1 MLPAFQENGLLPAGV
16 HHSDL
21 RGFEDAFAWN
31 AHRRRIYSQ
40 MQHGLGVLYDAGY
53 RLLVVGGDFISSNE
67 LPGEFMLLF
76 DCDPIPIELLDARLS
91 NFDKNSRLL
100 TRKVWGGHFFPAS
113 FRAKGTGATWLR
125 YLASDAP
132 AGQRGLVGLS
142 ID

>member
-21 RGFEDAFAWN
+21 RSFEDAFAWN
-31 AHRRRIYSQ
+31 AHRRRIYAH
-40 MQHGLGVLYDAGY
+40 MQHGLGVLHDAGY
-53 RLLVVGGDFISSNE
+53 RLLVIGGEFISSDE
-67 LPGEFMLLF
+67 LPHEFKLLF
-76 DCDPIPIELLDARLS
+76 DCDPLPIESLDSRLS

-113 FRAKGTGATWLR
+113 FRAKGTGAIWLR
-125 YLASDAP
+125 YLANDAP

-142 ID
+142 LE

>member
-21 RGFEDAFAWN
+21 LGFEEAFAWN
-31 AHRRRIYSQ
+31 AHRRRIHAQ
-40 MQHGLGVLYDAGY
+40 MQGGLGVLYDAGY
-53 RLLVVGGDFISSNE
+53 RLLVVGGDFISGDE
-67 LPGEFMLLF
+67 LPREFKLLF
-76 DCDPIPIELLDARLS
+76 DCDPVPIESLDARLS

-142 ID
+142 LD

>member
-21 RGFEDAFAWN
+21 SGFEEAFAWN
-31 AHRRRIYSQ
+31 AHRPRIYAQ

-125 YLASDAP
+125 YLANDAP
-132 AGQRGLVGLS
+132 SGQRGLVGLS
-142 ID
+142 LD